1 MSIPSRYVNLE
12 AARARFGERAV
23 RLAPFLLRGDPLADA
38 VVADALTM
46 PRGAGFSL
54 FTRAARDGIARV
66 PEAPAS
72 FHAFFGEAERVPA
85 WVDPVR
91 LERGRRLF
99 LRYGPLAGAVLGGR
113 SLVLGYMSPAGNKP
127 LVLSGRLEAQAPRR
141 LAETGRFVQ
150 AISEP
155 RGLDVGADGY
165 QITLKVRYM
174 HAQVRAM
181 IERSGTWNEPA
192 WGRPINQH
200 DMAGTTLLF
209 SIAVLDGLRT
219 LGATI
224 PRAEADDYLHLW
236 RVIGRLMGV
245 DEEILPTCEADA
257 FALAELIAE
266 TQEPPDDD
274 ARALTRALLRVPLEV
289 AASPSERRLAP
300 LRVAFGTALTRLL
313 LGDALADD
321 LGLERRAVRHVF
333 PVLRGLT
340 RVRDAVLS
348 RVPEARARAESAG
361 ARYWDKVVERSL
373 EGKPAKFEPPG
384 ALGRVAAHA

>member
-1 MSIPSRYVNLE
+1 LRRSCSAAIPSPTRSSPTRSRCPAELV
-12 AARARFGERAV
+12 
-23 RLAPFLLRGDPLADA
+23 
-38 VVADALTM
+38 
-46 PRGAGFSL
+46 FSL
-54 FTRAARDGIARV
+54 FTRAARDGITRV

-72 FHAFFGEAERVPA
+72 FRAFFGETERIPA

-181 IERSGTWNEPA
+181 IERSGTWDEA
-192 WGRPINQH
+192 SWGRPINQH

-236 RVIGRLMGV
+236 RVIGGSWASTRRSCRRAS
-245 DEEILPTCEADA
+245 PTRSRSPSSSPRPKS
-257 FALAELIAE
+257 
-266 TQEPPDDD
+266 PPTT
-274 ARALTRALLRVPLEV
+274 TRARSRGPCSACPSRSPHPPRS
-289 AASPSERRLAP
+289 AASPPSASRSAPRSRGSSSETP
-300 LRVAFGTALTRLL
+300 
-313 LGDALADD
+313 LADD

-333 PVLRGLT
+333 PILRGLT
-340 RVRDAVLS
+340 RVRDTVLAHL
-348 RVPEARARAESAG
+348 PEARAHAESAG

-384 ALGRVAAHA
+384 SLGRVAVHA